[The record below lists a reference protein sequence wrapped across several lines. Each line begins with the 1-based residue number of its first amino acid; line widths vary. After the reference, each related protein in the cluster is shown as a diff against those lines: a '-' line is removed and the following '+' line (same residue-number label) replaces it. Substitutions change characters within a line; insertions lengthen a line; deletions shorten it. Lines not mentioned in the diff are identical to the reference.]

1 MNRKIKLKW
10 CPASDVAFDAVPF
23 FDEGVQA
30 GFPSPAEDHLDLD
43 LDLNSYLVQ
52 HPSATFCCRVEGD
65 SMVGAGI
72 QTGDVIMIDRS
83 LTPQKGSIVLA
94 VLDGEFTVKRVDI
107 QDDKLLLI
115 PENHK
120 LKPIEVGEESNFQ
133 VWGVVTFV
141 IHKV

>member
-1 MNRKIKLKW
+1 
-10 CPASDVAFDAVPF
+10 
-23 FDEGVQA
+23 
-30 GFPSPAEDHLDLD
+30 
-43 LDLNSYLVQ
+43 VQ

-107 QDDKLLLI
+107 QDDKLFLI
-115 PENHK
+115 PENQK